1 MTDYKPNPDL
11 DLVLERTV
19 PVPPEKVTPF
29 GTLERR
35 IRLKSPPSGPAL
47 AIK

>member
-1 MTDYKPNPDL
+1 MPVSDELTDGSPMSH
-11 DLVLERTV
+11 
-19 PVPPEKVTPF
+19 PEKVTPF

-47 AIK
+47 AIR